1 MLIKINDDINI
12 NVEVPERSFTATSIP
27 VIFLHGFSGSSRDW
41 LQFFPS
47 IDSNFAPFAIDLI
60 GHGKSS
66 SPKGPS
72 YYTAESNNKHILEVL
87 NILTISEAVFAG
99 YSMGGRA
106 ALSFAAAHPG
116 KVKGLF
122 LESSSPGISDPN
134 LKAERIASDNKLA
147 EFIIKNGIEAFV
159 DYWEEIPTF
168 QSQKSLP
175 KYLLLEQ
182 RRKRLDNNITG
193 LSNSLQGFGTGT
205 MPDLWGAL
213 PSFTFPGQLVTG
225 SLDEKFTSINNKMA
239 SMLKHA
245 RHYAVQSAGHNVHL
259 ERPKLFLNLLNN
271 FLTQFPN
278 R

>member
-12 NVEVPERSFTATSIP
+12 NVEIPERSFTAPSIP

-47 IDSNFAPFAIDLI
+47 IDSNFAPYAIDII

-66 SPKGPS
+66 SPNELS
-72 YYTAESNNKHILEVL
+72 YYTAESNNKHVLEIL
-87 NILTISEAVFAG
+87 NRFNISEAVFAG

-106 ALSFAAAHPG
+106 ALSFAAAHPE
-116 KVKGLF
+116 KIKGLF

-147 EFIIKNGIEAFV
+147 EFIIRNGIEAFV
-159 DYWEEIPTF
+159 DFWEEIPTF
-168 QSQKSLP
+168 QSQKSLS

-182 RRKRLDNNITG
+182 RRKRLDNNIMG
-193 LSNSLQGFGTGT
+193 LSNSLQGFGTGA

-213 PSFTFPGQLVTG
+213 PSFTLPMQLVTG

-239 SMLKHA
+239 SALKHA
-245 RHYAVQSAGHNVHL
+245 RHDAVQSAGHNVHL